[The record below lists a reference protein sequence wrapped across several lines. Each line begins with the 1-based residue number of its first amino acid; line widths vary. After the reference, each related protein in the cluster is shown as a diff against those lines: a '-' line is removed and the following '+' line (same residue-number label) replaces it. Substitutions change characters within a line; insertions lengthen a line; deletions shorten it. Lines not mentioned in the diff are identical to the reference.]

1 MPEVAAIAVG
11 VGLVGSI
18 LGAIGGA
25 YYQQRITQRRL
36 AASERS
42 AARILNEAER
52 RQKEILLEAKEES
65 LRFRQQ
71 AESELK
77 DRRKEVQRLERR
89 LTQKEENLDRKL
101 DSLEQRQRNLQN
113 KEVQL
118 EPAREE
124 LREVDEQRKQELER
138 ISSLTSGEARELL
151 LAQMEI
157 EIRDETNRLFREIE
171 QELKEEADQRA
182 RKILVSTM
190 QRLTGDV
197 VSETTTSVVPLPSE
211 DMKGRII
218 GREGRNIR
226 SLEHATGVDI
236 IIDDT
241 PDAVTLSG
249 FDPVRREIARIA
261 LTKLLTDGR
270 IHPARIEEM
279 VAKAHKDVDV
289 AIREAGEEAAVEASC
304 PGLHPEIIRTLGRL
318 KYRYS
323 YGQNQLNHAVETANL
338 AAMVAHE
345 LGANVEVARRGGLLH
360 DLGKA
365 IDHDVEGTHAMIGA
379 ELARRHGIHPGVIHC
394 IEAHHEEVEPSSA
407 EAVITIVA
415 DAISGSRP
423 GARRESMDQYLK
435 RLEALEAV
443 ANAFPGVEKS
453 FAIQAG
459 REIRIIVKPE
469 EIDDLGANRM
479 AKEIS
484 KKIEESLDYPGQI
497 KITVIREKRS
507 VEYAK

>member
-1 MPEVAAIAVG
+1 MPFIVIG
-11 VGLVGSI
+11 VGL
-18 LGAIGGA
+18 LGVVSGLLGGA
-25 YYQQRITQRRL
+25 YLQQRITQRRI

-52 RQKEILLEAKEES
+52 RQKEILLEAKEDA

-71 AESELK
+71 AEAELK
-77 DRRKEVQRLERR
+77 ERRKEVQRLERR
-89 LTQKEENLDRKL
+89 ITQKEENLDRKL
-101 DSLEQRQRNLQN
+101 ESLEQRQRNLQN
-113 KEVQL
+113 KEAQL
-118 EPAREE
+118 DQARSE
-124 LREVDEQRKQELER
+124 LQEIEEQRKQELER
-138 ISSLTSGEARELL
+138 VSSLTAGEAKEML
-151 LAQMEI
+151 LAQVER
-157 EIRDETNRLFREIE
+157 EIRDEANRRLREIE
-171 QELKEEADQRA
+171 QEMKEEADERG
-182 RKILVSTM
+182 RKIIAVAM

-197 VSETTTSVVPLPSE
+197 VSQTTTSVVPLPSE

-226 SLEHATGVDI
+226 ALELATGVDV

-249 FDPVRREIARIA
+249 FDPVRREIARVA

-279 VAKAHKDVDV
+279 VEKARKEVDV
-289 AIREAGEEAAVEASC
+289 AVKEAGEEAAVEAGC
-304 PGLHPEIIRTLGRL
+304 PGLHPEVIRTLGRL

-338 AAMVAHE
+338 AAIIAHE

-365 IDHDVEGTHAMIGA
+365 IDHDVEGTHAAIGA
-379 ELARRHGIHPGVIHC
+379 QLARRHNVHPGVIHC
-394 IEAHHEEVEPSSA
+394 IEAHHEEVEPSSV
-407 EAVITIVA
+407 EAIITIVA
-415 DAISGSRP
+415 DAVSGSRP

-484 KKIEESLDYPGQI
+484 KKIEENLDYPGQI
-497 KITVIREKRS
+497 KVTVIRERRS